1 MALTD
6 DQLRSM
12 TAEQLH
18 DLLIEEA
25 AEVIHA
31 VSKAKRFGL
40 ENGHASYN
48 GGRSNADAIAREMHQ
63 LHQTF
68 RIYCG
73 KVGMNYG
80 DTLENPDWE
89 LSSLARASVC

>member
-6 DQLRSM
+6 DQLRAM

-31 VSKAKRFGL
+31 VSKAKRFGDR
-40 ENGHASYN
+40 GSHPSYN
-48 GGRSNADAIAREMHQ
+48 GGRSNADGIAREMHQ
-63 LHQTF
+63 LRQTF

-80 DTLENPDWE
+80 DTLENPPHE
-89 LSSLARASVC
+89 LL

>member
-1 MALTD
+1 MAMTD
-6 DQLRSM
+6 DQLRAM
-12 TAEQLH
+12 TVEQLH

-31 VSKAKRFGL
+31 TSKAKRFGVR
-40 ENGHASYN
+40 GSHPIYN
-48 GGRSNADAIAREMHQ
+48 GGRSNADGIAREMHQ

-80 DTLENPDWE
+80 ATLENPDYE
-89 LSSLARASVC
+89 LCQ

>member
-6 DQLRSM
+6 EQLREH
-12 TAEQLH
+12 TAEQLL

-31 VSKAKRFGL
+31 TSKAKRFGHR
-40 ENGHASYN
+40 GSHPSYN
-48 GGRSNADAIAREMHQ
+48 GGRSNADGIAREMRQ
-63 LHQTF
+63 LAQTF

-73 KVGMNYG
+73 KVGMDYG
-80 DTLENPDWE
+80 ATLVAPDYD
-89 LSSLARASVC
+89 LCN

>member
-6 DQLRSM
+6 DQLREHS
-12 TAEQLH
+12 ADQLL

-25 AEVIHA
+25 SEVIHA
-31 VSKAKRFGL
+31 ASKAKRFGHR
-40 ENGHASYN
+40 GSHPSYN
-48 GGRSNADAIAREMHQ
+48 GGRSNADGIAREMEQ
-63 LHQTF
+63 LRQTF

-80 DTLENPDWE
+80 DTLQVTDHE
-89 LSSLARASVC
+89 LCQ

>member
-6 DQLRSM
+6 EQLRQHTADQL
-12 TAEQLH
+12 L
-18 DLLIEEA
+18 DLIIEEA

-31 VSKAKRFGL
+31 ASKAKRFGAK
-40 ENGHASYN
+40 GSHPSYN
-48 GGRSNADAIAREMHQ
+48 GGRSNADGVAREMRQ
-63 LHQTF
+63 LDQTF

-80 DTLENPDWE
+80 ATLDAPDYD
-89 LSSLARASVC
+89 LCA